1 MNLLIIRPAAL
12 GDSLMLMPSL
22 CALKGMAET
31 ILVGRWPG
39 IDFLAPYVH
48 QAMDYEGHGWH
59 LLYGD
64 EKERVPHLSLPLLDL
79 AVLFHSDPHGKMA
92 SRLEDFLP
100 GVQVRVFPGFPP
112 AHTETHAALYLAL
125 CLEASGCPINAAQAF
140 EHAFEV
146 PLLIYDAFLRNPKN
160 AERSLRALRQAQ
172 GKLAGGLITVGIS
185 KRLPRRFAPRNDG
198 LGLFTNPSEQNGLEQ
213 EVKRVIFHPGSG
225 SAKKNHPPQFWLDF
239 ARRFSQSHAFHLT
252 LLLGPA
258 EEALL
263 TFFQGHLQ
271 GTATADILFCP
282 DRAELLSS
290 LSQAALYA
298 GQDSGITH
306 LAAMIGA
313 PTLALFRSSSIARW
327 RPLGPLVRT
336 VKSEES
342 GPRLLDE
349 ALSRAAELLR

>member
-31 ILVGRWPG
+31 ILVGRKPG
-39 IDFLAPYVH
+39 IDFLAPYVL
-48 QAMDYEGHGWH
+48 QAMDFESHGWH

-79 AVLFHSDPHGKMA
+79 AVLFHSDPHGEMA
-92 SRLEDFLP
+92 SRLEDILP

-112 AHTETHAALYLAL
+112 EHTETHAALYLAL

-140 EHAFEV
+140 EE
-146 PLLIYDAFLRNPKN
+146 
-160 AERSLRALRQAQ
+160 ALRVSPLKQSAND
-172 GKLAGGLITVGIS
+172 
-185 KRLPRRFAPRNDG
+185 KRAKA
-198 LGLFTNPSEQNGLEQ
+198 
-213 EVKRVIFHPGSG
+213 VVIHPGSG

-239 ARRFSQSHAFHLT
+239 AKRFSELYPFPLT

-263 TFFQGHLQ
+263 PFFQGHLQ
-271 GTATADILFCP
+271 GTAGAEILFCP
-282 DRAELLSS
+282 DRSELLSS
-290 LSQAALYA
+290 FSQAVLYA

-313 PTLALFRSSSIARW
+313 PTLALFRSSSIAQW

-336 VKSEES
+336 VESEES

-349 ALSRAAELLR
+349 ALSKAAELQASTVSQKLCT

>member
-1 MNLLIIRPAAL
+1 MKLLVIRPAAL

-31 ILVGRWPG
+31 ILVGRRPG

-48 QAMDYEGHGWH
+48 QAMDFESHGWH

-64 EKERVPHLSLPLLDL
+64 EKERVPHLSFPFLDL
-79 AVLFHSDPHGKMA
+79 AVLFHSDPHGEMA

-100 GVQVRVFPGFPP
+100 GVQVKVFPGFPP
-112 AHTETHAALYLAL
+112 EHTQTHAALYLAL

-160 AERSLRALRQAQ
+160 AERSLRAQRGNLTDQEQ
-172 GKLAGGLITVGIS
+172 S

-198 LGLFTNPSEQNGLEQ
+198 RELLNKPPKQSALEK
-213 EVKRVIFHPGSG
+213 EVKRVILHPGSG

-239 ARRFSQSHAFHLT
+239 AKRFSQSHAFPLT

-263 TFFQGHLQ
+263 PFFQEHLQ
-271 GTATADILFCP
+271 GTAGAEILFCP
-282 DRAELLSS
+282 DRSELLSS

>member
-1 MNLLIIRPAAL
+1 MKLLVIRPAAL

-22 CALKGMAET
+22 CALKGMTET
-31 ILVGRWPG
+31 ILVGRRPG

-48 QAMDYEGHGWH
+48 QAMDFESHGWH

-64 EKERVPHLSLPLLDL
+64 EKERVPHLSFPLLDL
-79 AVLFHSDPHGKMA
+79 AVLFHSDPHGELA
-92 SRLEDFLP
+92 SRLEDILP

-112 AHTETHAALYLAL
+112 EHTQTHAALYLAL

-146 PLLIYDAFLRNPKN
+146 PLLKQ
-160 AERSLRALRQAQ
+160 S
-172 GKLAGGLITVGIS
+172 V
-185 KRLPRRFAPRNDG
+185 
-198 LGLFTNPSEQNGLEQ
+198 LEK
-213 EVKRVIFHPGSG
+213 EAKRVILHPGSG
-225 SAKKNHPPQFWLDF
+225 SAKKNHAPRFWLDF
-239 ARRFSQSHAFHLT
+239 AKRFSQSHAFPLT

-263 TFFQGHLQ
+263 PFFQEHLQ
-271 GTATADILFCP
+271 GTAGAEILFCP
-282 DRAELLSS
+282 DRSELLSS
-290 LSQAALYA
+290 FSQAALYA

-306 LAAMIGA
+306 LAALIGA
-313 PTLALFRSSSIARW
+313 PTLALFRSSSIALW

-336 VKSEES
+336 VESEES

-349 ALSRAAELLR
+349 ALTKAAELLR